1 MLCPVCNDEE
11 MLILEY
17 NDVEIDYCNE
27 CSGIWLDEGEL
38 ELLIGSMESD
48 SPIIQALLKI
58 PESPEKNDRQCPVC
72 SKRMHLATIPLSPE
86 GDKKV
91 EIDKCPRLHG
101 LWFDNGELQ
110 EIISAAKG
118 EPVAE
123 FLADLFQSNH

>member
-38 ELLIGSMESD
+38 ELLGTLETDSPVIKALISKSD
-48 SPIIQALLKI
+48 SP
-58 PESPEKNDRQCPVC
+58 EKTDRPCPVC
-72 SKRMHLATIPLSPE
+72 TKRMHLVKIPLPS
-86 GDKKV
+86 GDGKEV
-91 EIDKCPRLHG
+91 EIDKCPRNHG

-110 EIISAAKG
+110 DIISAAKG

-123 FLADLFQSNH
+123 FLADLFSK

>member
-17 NDVEIDYCNE
+17 QNVEIDYCNE

-38 ELLIGSMESD
+38 ELLIGESKTD
-48 SPIIQALLKI
+48 SPVMKALI
-58 PESPEKNDRQCPVC
+58 ETPESPEKTDRPCPVC
-72 SKRMHLATIPLSPE
+72 SKRMHLVKISLSE
-86 GDKKV
+86 NENRVV
-91 EIDKCPRLHG
+91 EIDKCPRNHG

-110 EIISAAKG
+110 DIISDAKG

-123 FLADLFQSNH
+123 FLADLFSS